1 MSKSKYAGALLITPD
16 YKIIFQQRDNRPGI
30 INPGQITTFGGAV
43 EDSESSEQAIVRE
56 LKEELDLDY
65 NQPKLY
71 QIFQKTKEDHGEDRE
86 MYIYLM
92 KNVNPASLTIY
103 EGQGC
108 ILISETDNLSQFK
121 LTTFAKELLEDIL
134 TSRNPSTTYKLSY
147 LCLSR

>member
-1 MSKSKYAGALLITPD
+1 MRELNEELGLDYSQSKL
-16 YKIIFQQRDNRPGI
+16 YKIFHKTQ
-30 INPGQITTFGGAV
+30 AV
-43 EDSESSEQAIVRE
+43 
-56 LKEELDLDY
+56 
-65 NQPKLY
+65 
-71 QIFQKTKEDHGEDRE
+71 HGEDRE
-86 MYIYLM
+86 MHIYLM